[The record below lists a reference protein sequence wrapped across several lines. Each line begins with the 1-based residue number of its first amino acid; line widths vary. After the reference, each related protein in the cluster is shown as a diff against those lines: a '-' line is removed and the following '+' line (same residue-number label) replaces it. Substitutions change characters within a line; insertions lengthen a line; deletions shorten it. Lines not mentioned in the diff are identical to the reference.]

1 MTKSGLA
8 SRSPTALYSEAR
20 GRLTDTLEE
29 RGVPPR
35 GHESSAPLGDRR
47 PSLINTLGGA
57 SAVLATLSVLDQ
69 STSINRSRACL
80 DATRRLAAWLASW
93 GEWWLGGG
101 GTRSIHIY
109 PNPYIYAW
117 ARPQT
122 GGNGPPTWMM
132 GSCGSC
138 ASRLDTRTKISQTT
152 ASSPPLSPIGAR
164 APRRL
169 TLVSQV

>member
-1 MTKSGLA
+1 MTKSGIA

-35 GHESSAPLGDRR
+35 GHESSAPPGDRR
-47 PSLINTLGGA
+47 PLLINTLGGA
-57 SAVLATLSVLDQ
+57 SAVLATLPVLDQ
-69 STSINRSRACL
+69 SPSIPALARAS
-80 DATRRLAAWLASW
+80 TRLADLPHGSPR
-93 GEWWLGGG
+93 GENGGG
-101 GTRSIHIY
+101 GIRSMHIY
-109 PNPYIYAW
+109 PNPYMYAW

-122 GGNGPPTWMM
+122 GGSGPLTWMM

-138 ASRLDTRTKISQTT
+138 ASRLGTRTKISQTT
-152 ASSPPLSPIGAR
+152 ASSPPLSPIRAR